1 MRRSIYSIVSV
12 TLVAASFAVGAWH
25 AQDDS
30 PDAGLKVAAVRSA
43 GQQLTGVRVS
53 PVEETA
59 ATRTLRLFGRVAP
72 DETHVYSVNAGV
84 DGYMR
89 EVSPV
94 ATGTHVDKDQWLAT
108 FSAPELRQPLQSFLV
123 TLGIQDRGKQ
133 SGDDSPAQIIANNG
147 ASQLAG
153 DRLLNL
159 GMSAIQL
166 DEIRRTREAPT
177 DIRIL
182 APAAGFVIARDAS
195 PGQKFTRGT
204 EWYRIADLRE
214 VWILADVLENDVQY
228 LRRGARVDVAVPGR
242 GTTFPAHVASVLPQF
257 DAATR
262 KLRVRLEAANPDY
275 TLRPDMFVDVE
286 VSIAMPRAV
295 TVPSD
300 AIVDTGLAKT
310 VFVERGA
317 GTFEPRQITTGSRVG
332 DRVIVE
338 KGLTTGERIVVSGTF
353 LVDSDTRTRLS
364 SVANE
369 P

>member
-72 DETHVYSVNAGV
+72 DETQVYSVNAGV

-147 ASQLAG
+147 ASQLAS

-228 LRRGARVDVAVPGR
+228 LHPGARVDVAVPGR
-242 GTTFPAHVASVLPQF
+242 GTTLAARVASVLPQF
-257 DAATR
+257 DPATR
-262 KLRVRLEAANPDY
+262 KLKVRLEATNSDY
-275 TLRPDMFVDVE
+275 TLRPDMFVNVE
-286 VSIAMPRAV
+286 VSIAMPPAV

-310 VFVERGA
+310 VFVERGV
-317 GTFEPRQITTGSRVG
+317 GTFEPRQITTGSRIG

-338 KGLTTGERIVVSGTF
+338 KGLTAGERIVVSGRF
-353 LVDSDTRTRLS
+353 LVDSDTRTRVS
-364 SVANE
+364 SVADE